1 VENIVMTEEKKDE
14 INLNKTVRVDSK
26 SIKDV
31 RESLQPTMVKT

>member
-26 SIKDV
+26 CIKDV